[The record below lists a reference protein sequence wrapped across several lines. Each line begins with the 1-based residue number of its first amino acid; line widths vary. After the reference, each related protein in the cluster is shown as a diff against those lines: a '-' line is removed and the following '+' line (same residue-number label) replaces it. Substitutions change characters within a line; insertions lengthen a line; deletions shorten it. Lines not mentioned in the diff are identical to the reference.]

1 MATVGTVVFPE
12 GLFHGIRPHQDVA
25 IYGTVHA
32 TTLGIRSHLKQSWL
46 CDDMRDEVPLL
57 AVENDDLALARMD
70 REELVTRHIRH
81 SVRIEAGCVHDYSR
95 VQRSPVGADAVI
107 RPSRTFMSTTMV
119 SRLTLAPF
127 RTAFS
132 AYATVS
138 RYGDMI
144 PVEGICKAAENS
156 CVRCGS
162 RASASFLLIRCT
174 PGTPFCLARAKNRGP
189 RKRSQRSWYR
199 MRDPHRVKGT
209 SNSAATVSYMA
220 LPRTLK

>member
-95 VQRSPVGADAVI
+95 VQRSPVGADRRDPPFTHLHVYDHGFEADPCAIPYSVLGV
-107 RPSRTFMSTTMV
+107 RNRKQVWRYDPCQGHMQGGGELLREV
-119 SRLTLAPF
+119 RLKGKRLVFADQMHP
-127 RTAFS
+127 RHS
-132 AYATVS
+132 VL
-138 RYGDMI
+138 
-144 PVEGICKAAENS
+144 P
-156 CVRCGS
+156 GS
-162 RASASFLLIRCT
+162 SQE
-174 PGTPFCLARAKNRGP
+174 
-189 RKRSQRSWYR
+189 QRS
-199 MRDPHRVKGT
+199 KK
-209 SNSAATVSYMA
+209 A
-220 LPRTLK
+220 LPALLV